1 MTMTTIEPSRQGRP
15 ADYPA
20 TWSDA
25 ITSLVSLS
33 EAMAVADSYTD
44 GYLAKF
50 ITADP
55 EMLRIKAAVK
65 AFSKL
70 TAIHTVLITGPSGH
84 GKELLARALHW
95 QPSEPFIAVNCAALP
110 ESLLSSTLFG
120 HVQGSFTGAT
130 EDRPGVFEAA
140 GLGTVFLDEIGDMP
154 EAQQCALLRV
164 IQEREFTR
172 VGDPKTVIKLS
183 ARIVAATNRPETLR
197 SDLFGRLMAVH
208 FAITPLSSRPD
219 DVKLIAAALNIPP
232 DTTIYQTQLSSYGVR
247 YLQALSIQKLIGL

>member
-1 MTMTTIEPSRQGRP
+1 MNIEPSRQGRP

-20 TWSDA
+20 AWADA
-25 ITSLVSLS
+25 VTSLVSLS

-50 ITADP
+50 ITADA

-65 AFSKL
+65 AISRL
-70 TAIHTVLITGPSGH
+70 TTIHTILITGPSGH

-95 QPSEPFIAVNCAALP
+95 RPSEPFIAVNCAALP

-140 GLGTVFLDEIGDMP
+140 GQGTVFLDEIGDMP
-154 EAQQCALLRV
+154 ENQQCALLRV

-172 VGDPKTVIKLS
+172 VGDPKNIIKLS
-183 ARIVAATNRPETLR
+183 SRIVAATNRPETLR
-197 SDLFGRLMAVH
+197 DDLFGRLMAVH
-208 FAITPLSSRPD
+208 LEITPLISRPD
-219 DVKLIAAALNIPP
+219 DVRLIASHLNLPADFTADP
-232 DTTIYQTQLSSYGVR
+232 TQLARYGVR
-247 YLQALSIQKLIGL
+247 YLQAMAVRKLIGL